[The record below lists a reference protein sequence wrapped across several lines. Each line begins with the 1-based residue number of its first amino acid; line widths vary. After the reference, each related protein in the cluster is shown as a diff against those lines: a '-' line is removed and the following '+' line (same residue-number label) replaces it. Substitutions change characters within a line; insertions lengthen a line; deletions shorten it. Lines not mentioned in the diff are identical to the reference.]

1 VWWDGQTNLTSAL
14 SVAENNQALK
24 PVSLTS
30 DHGLQHPQQL
40 EDLLMYRLTRV
51 VRSCS
56 LPLVRLFEGELG
68 ITRREWHVL
77 ALVVQAG
84 ELAPSRIAELC
95 WLDRPR
101 VSRAVGRLVE
111 RGLLLRQAAGR
122 SAQVHATAEGKTL
135 YARAMAEAGAFN
147 EALVDDLDTT
157 ELAQLDTL
165 LNKLQARAQTLR
177 DAPMPGRPVQRHAGG
192 TRDRHGTTES
202 ASKPR

>member
-1 VWWDGQTNLTSAL
+1 MSPTSVDG
-14 SVAENNQALK
+14 LK
-24 PVSLTS
+24 
-30 DHGLQHPQQL
+30 HPQQL

-77 ALVVQAG
+77 ALVVQEG

-101 VSRAVGRLVE
+101 VSRAVGRLVD

-122 SAQVHATAEGKTL
+122 SALLRATDQGKTL

-147 EALVDDLDTT
+147 QALADDLDTA
-157 ELAQLDTL
+157 ELAQLDAL
-165 LNKLQARAQTLR
+165 LNKLQCRAQTLR

-192 TRDRHGTTES
+192 TRDRHGPTES
-202 ASKPR
+202 TSTPR

>member
-1 VWWDGQTNLTSAL
+1 MNPPAVYG
-14 SVAENNQALK
+14 LK
-24 PVSLTS
+24 
-30 DHGLQHPQQL
+30 HPQQL

-51 VRSCS
+51 VRTCG

-77 ALVVQAG
+77 ALVVQEGA
-84 ELAPSRIAELC
+84 LAPSRIAELC

-111 RGLLLRQAAGR
+111 RGLLSRQAAGR
-122 SAQVHATAEGKTL
+122 SALVRATAEGNAL

-147 EALVDDLDTT
+147 EALVDDLDAT
-157 ELAQLDTL
+157 EMAQLDAL
-165 LNKLQARAQTLR
+165 LNKLQSRAQTLR

-202 ASKPR
+202 TSTPR